1 MLWQASTCTEMP
13 EFLRMSVQWL
23 HAAGSQRQ
31 HFDLTECLLASF
43 LTVALFY
50 LHIFHVSTKQFL
62 STSPS
67 VLMFQLQLRQVKSC
81 C

>member
-1 MLWQASTCTEMP
+1 MLWQVSTCIEMP

-31 HFDLTECLLASF
+31 HLTECLLASF
-43 LTVALFY
+43 LTALFY